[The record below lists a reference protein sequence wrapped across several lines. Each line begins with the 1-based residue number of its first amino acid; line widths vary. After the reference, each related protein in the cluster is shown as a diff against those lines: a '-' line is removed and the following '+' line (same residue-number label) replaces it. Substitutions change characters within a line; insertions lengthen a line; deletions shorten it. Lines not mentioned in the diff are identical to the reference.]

1 MQLRSGRRL
10 VYPPPEQQG
19 GGHRRRSQ
27 QSLEDRISSLPEDLL
42 LEILVRL
49 RSVAEAACA
58 GAVSR
63 GWRDLWTELPELT
76 FWCANPLTVVS
87 ALAGITRSSVDLLDI
102 NLSSSWMEEDWGGD
116 VSLLLLCAALVLP
129 EKLIVSVMIH
139 PTIEYAVELPCF
151 ECTSYLGLEL
161 MGSLPITLPQSGE
174 FTALKNLHLQSC
186 CIDLGA
192 LLLLCPCLRILNILN
207 VSDLKHADTV
217 IVHSPS
223 LEELSLEITTH
234 DICRIDIATPVL
246 KEIWSLVSIKERK
259 LDEFHVVS
267 LIIMSSD
274 NSNGLLDAEWSIT
287 QLIVHLPVT
296 VFTVLEL
303 DLDIEGHTF
312 GPMML
317 CLLRTQPIMQRLKV
331 DLRRDKVRV
340 SCPVNCP
347 CEHPINWKSEDVSLS
362 NLEVVEIHGLQG
374 EDDEV
379 DFLKIILRCATGLR
393 RLTMTISD
401 DISPSNNGYDKIR
414 SIIKEYPDVEFHIIA
429 SGLRGF
435 FILE

>member
-246 KEIWSLVSIKERK
+246 KEVTLHVDIAKGFSFSFSAPMLKKLSWDCTYSCVTVGFGQIWSLVSIKERK

-331 DLRRDKVRV
+331 DLRRDK
-340 SCPVNCP
+340 
-347 CEHPINWKSEDVSLS
+347 SLKFMACKEKMMK
-362 NLEVVEIHGLQG
+362 L
-374 EDDEV
+374 
-379 DFLKIILRCATGLR
+379 
-393 RLTMTISD
+393 IS
-401 DISPSNNGYDKIR
+401 
-414 SIIKEYPDVEFHIIA
+414 
-429 SGLRGF
+429 
-435 FILE
+435 